1 MLNKTKET
9 AKKMNMSETW
19 LEKGRVYG
27 YGPAFIKVGN
37 SVRYDDAD
45 IDAYLA
51 SRRFTNTTEVDAAL
65 PLEQREISSSSE
77 FKLGQAISNH
87 TLPVEKNGGEVKHDQ

>member
-1 MLNKTKET
+1 MLRTTPET
-9 AKKMNMSETW
+9 AVKLNMSQTW

-45 IDAYLA
+45 IDAYIS
-51 SRRFTNTTEVDAAL
+51 SRRFTNTTEVDAAN
-65 PLEQREISSSSE
+65 
-77 FKLGQAISNH
+77 AA
-87 TLPVEKNGGEVKHDQ
+87 

>member
-1 MLNKTKET
+1 MLRTTKET
-9 AKKMNMSETW
+9 ASKLNMSETW

-45 IDAYLA
+45 IDAYIS

-65 PLEQREISSSSE
+65 LLEQGEIPSSSE
-77 FKLGQAISNH
+77 FKMGQVISNQS
-87 TLPVEKNGGEVKHDQ
+87 LPVEKNGGEVKHDQ

>member
-1 MLNKTKET
+1 MLRKTKET
-9 AKKMNMSETW
+9 AAKLNMSETW

-51 SRRFTNTTEVDAAL
+51 SRRFTTTTEVDAAL
-65 PLEQREISSSSE
+65 PPSSE
-77 FKLGQAISNH
+77 FKLGQVISNQ
-87 TLPVEKNGGEVKHDQ
+87 TLPVEKNGGAVKHDQ